1 MGVINEWIWQL
12 SERKA
17 RDLLEISYVGRRRVS
32 YISGSQFEPID
43 WTEKRSEAA
52 VAGTGPDCA
61 AHDSRTIKILP
72 AGQKNKL
79 SM

>member
-1 MGVINEWIWQL
+1 MWAV
-12 SERKA
+12 
-17 RDLLEISYVGRRRVS
+17 DVS
-32 YISGSQFEPID
+32 PTISGSQFEPID

-72 AGQKNKL
+72 AGQENKL

>member
-1 MGVINEWIWQL
+1 MWAV
-12 SERKA
+12 
-17 RDLLEISYVGRRRVS
+17 DVS
-32 YISGSQFEPID
+32 PTISGSQFEPID

-61 AHDSRTIKILP
+61 AHDSRTIKTLP

>member
-1 MGVINEWIWQL
+1 MWAV
-12 SERKA
+12 
-17 RDLLEISYVGRRRVS
+17 DVS
-32 YISGSQFEPID
+32 PTISGSQFEPID

-72 AGQKNKL
+72 ADQKNKL

>member
-1 MGVINEWIWQL
+1 MWAV
-12 SERKA
+12 
-17 RDLLEISYVGRRRVS
+17 DVS
-32 YISGSQFEPID
+32 PTISGSQFEPID

-52 VAGTGPDCA
+52 VAGTGPD
-61 AHDSRTIKILP
+61 SRTIKILP

>member
-1 MGVINEWIWQL
+1 MRERQGTFWKSAIW
-12 SERKA
+12 A
-17 RDLLEISYVGRRRVS
+17 VDVS
-32 YISGSQFEPID
+32 PTISGSQFEPID

>member
-1 MGVINEWIWQL
+1 MWAV
-12 SERKA
+12 
-17 RDLLEISYVGRRRVS
+17 DVS
-32 YISGSQFEPID
+32 PTISGSQFEQID

>member
-1 MGVINEWIWQL
+1 MWAV
-12 SERKA
+12 
-17 RDLLEISYVGRRRVS
+17 DVS
-32 YISGSQFEPID
+32 PTISGSQFEPID

-52 VAGTGPDCA
+52 VTGTGPDCA
-61 AHDSRTIKILP
+61 AHDSHTIKILP